1 MKFLK
6 VVSACSLGLVLAG
19 CNTQPIKQVPQLP
32 GWVAYVQDRHNQ
44 ADVINVIEAT
54 GPAGEIKLAVTFASV
69 STKASKGHYNV
80 VWFDQSGVPI
90 DTILSRQTPLNLA
103 AKERYT
109 ITAIA
114 PGSRAAG
121 YEIVL
126 EN

>member
-1 MKFLK
+1 MKFSK
-6 VVSACSLGLVLAG
+6 VALAFSLGMVLAG
-19 CNTQPIKQVPQLP
+19 CNTQPVKQVQQLP
-32 GWVAYVQDRHNQ
+32 AWVAYVQDRHSKV
-44 ADVINVIEAT
+44 DVINVTEAS

-69 STKASKGHYNV
+69 STKATKGHFNV
-80 VWFDQSGVPI
+80 VWFDQSGAPI